1 MQSHHVQLEN
11 GDFMSEQKGVTV
23 DFETQY
29 NRVDGLLKNVALA
42 CLEKIEKN
50 DVRLLIKL
58 GNRLEKTLQDIKDI
72 E

>member
-1 MQSHHVQLEN
+1 MGN
-11 GDFMSEQKGVTV
+11 GDVMNEQKGVTV

-50 DVRLLIKL
+50 DVRLLIKI

>member
-1 MQSHHVQLEN
+1 MGN
-11 GDFMSEQKGVTV
+11 GDVMNEQKGVTV